1 MLPRRSLLLG
11 VTSLLSSP
19 CFGSS
24 DMADAKAE
32 DTIVA
37 TNPFVNETNRRIAC
51 FQKLKIALM
60 AVFVIPR
67 LLIIL
72 RA

>member
-1 MLPRRSLLLG
+1 
-11 VTSLLSSP
+11 
-19 CFGSS
+19 
-24 DMADAKAE
+24 MADAKAE